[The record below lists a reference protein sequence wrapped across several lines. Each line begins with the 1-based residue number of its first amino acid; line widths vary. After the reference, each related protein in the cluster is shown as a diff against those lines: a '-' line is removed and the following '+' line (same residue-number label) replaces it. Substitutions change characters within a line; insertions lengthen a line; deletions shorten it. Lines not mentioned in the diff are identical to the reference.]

1 MRLSKCALVLSL
13 LWLFNMLHS
22 VIVEGVKCLICSD
35 ASAGRLIS
43 ENKCHVERSGLL
55 RCQHKEIKRRN
66 ARRRCSNSFCSA
78 ILEFSSHPWILS
90 CGFFKGG
97 PDYVWASQLSRIFFF
112 SPHPEES
119 TDLVLWKGFRSG
131 IIQYN
136 RLQKQHLFSYQW
148 DQLWLGNNT
157 TITPPPHTWHKISAN
172 KWLHK
177 Q

>member
-90 CGFFKGG
+90 CGFLKEDRTMCERANYPEFLFLPTSGRKHRFG
-97 PDYVWASQLSRIFFF
+97 PVKRIQIRNYTVQSAPKTASLQLPVR
-112 SPHPEES
+112 P
-119 TDLVLWKGFRSG
+119 TLTGK
-131 IIQYN
+131 
-136 RLQKQHLFSYQW
+136 
-148 DQLWLGNNT
+148 
-157 TITPPPHTWHKISAN
+157 
-172 KWLHK
+172 
-177 Q
+177 

>member
-1 MRLSKCALVLSL
+1 
-13 LWLFNMLHS
+13 MLHS

-90 CGFFKGG
+90 CGFLKEDRTMCERANY
-97 PDYVWASQLSRIFFF
+97 PEFFF
-112 SPHPEES
+112 SPHIQKKAQIWSCEKDSDQELYS
-119 TDLVLWKGFRSG
+119 TIGSKNSISSATSETNSDWE
-131 IIQYN
+131 
-136 RLQKQHLFSYQW
+136 
-148 DQLWLGNNT
+148 
-157 TITPPPHTWHKISAN
+157 IT
-172 KWLHK
+172 
-177 Q
+177 QQ

>member
-97 PDYVWASQLSRIFFF
+97 PDYVWASQLSRIFF
-112 SPHPEES
+112 SPHIRKKAQIWSCEKDSDQELYS
-119 TDLVLWKGFRSG
+119 TIGSKNSISSATSETNSDWE
-131 IIQYN
+131 
-136 RLQKQHLFSYQW
+136 
-148 DQLWLGNNT
+148 
-157 TITPPPHTWHKISAN
+157 IT
-172 KWLHK
+172 
-177 Q
+177 QQ

>member
-97 PDYVWASQLSRIFFF
+97 PDYVWASQLSRFFF
-112 SPHPEES
+112 SPHIRKKAQIWSCEKDSDQELYS
-119 TDLVLWKGFRSG
+119 TIGSKNSISSATSETNSDWE
-131 IIQYN
+131 
-136 RLQKQHLFSYQW
+136 
-148 DQLWLGNNT
+148 
-157 TITPPPHTWHKISAN
+157 IT
-172 KWLHK
+172 
-177 Q
+177 QQ